1 MGLSSQSLGHIPC
14 LAGKYYANLT
24 FENFATT
31 GGRIGKTCNLT
42 VGTDGSFALNID
54 GVEQVRVLKSVA
66 LVVGGYEL
74 SNNFLFEYLNVGP
87 PPSVAASIIANGN
100 NLSVVVDPRLVRVGS
115 NFQSPTAKVHIE
127 GTYRS
132 PAGSF
137 AVICEG

>member
-1 MGLSSQSLGHIPC
+1 M
-14 LAGKYYANLT
+14 YYANLT

-54 GVEQVRVLKSVA
+54 GVEQVRVLNSVA
-66 LVVGGYEL
+66 AVVGGYEL
-74 SNNFLFEYLNVGP
+74 SNNFFFEYLNVGP

-100 NLSVVVDPRLVRVGS
+100 HLSVVVDPRLVRVGS
-115 NFQSPTAKVHIE
+115 NFQSPIAKVHIE

-132 PAGSF
+132 PSGSF